1 MLILGVHSG
10 YHDACAALYDGYK
23 LVAAVAQERMT
34 RRKIDGGRVPT
45 EAIDECLA
53 IAGADKKDI
62 GALVLG
68 RAAFPARF
76 YSHLPFD
83 RALEAKVRRLVGKEK
98 HKSMERECVRYRRFD
113 SEAMFRAGDFLGALG
128 FPPGIPV
135 RFFNHHEAHALPTL
149 FHTDWDKALLYTA
162 DGGGDNVQY
171 SHRIF
176 ADGKIATL
184 FGGDEELARP
194 MRIDSVGL
202 AYGYATQALGF
213 RINRHEGKT
222 TGLAAW
228 GKPIFY
234 DAIARHFRVGADGE
248 ITSDFGDNPAMRQ
261 FLFDLFRGAKREDV
275 AASIQR
281 FLEEFVIKAVARLLE
296 KSGARKLGLA
306 GGVFANVRLNQRL
319 AEELP
324 VDEVFVYPAM
334 SDQGLAAGGVLKF
347 LLERDGLE
355 TWLKHRYPLETLY
368 LGRDFGAGI
377 DKALGG
383 APGIEAV
390 AGAPV
395 ETAAKLIAEGGIV
408 AIYTK
413 GMEYG
418 PRALGARSILATPAD
433 AAINDTL
440 NHRLER
446 SEFMPFAP
454 VVAEEDAD
462 TVFKLGRAKAYAA
475 RFMTITAHVQPGW
488 AARIPA
494 VVHVDGTARPQT
506 IRRAWNPLYYDVLKA
521 FERRT
526 GLPILV
532 NTSFNVHE
540 EPIINRPEECLRAL
554 ADGRID
560 YVVTE
565 RGVHAGPAAR
575 RRAGEMRARSPEGAD
590 SAPI

>member
-10 YHDACAALYDGYK
+10 YHDACAALYDDYK

-53 IAGADKKDI
+53 IAGAAKKDI

-76 YSHLPFD
+76 YSHMPFD

-98 HKSMERECVRYRRFD
+98 HKSMERECVRYRRSD
-113 SEAMFRAGDFLGALG
+113 SEAMFRAGDFLGAFGLK
-128 FPPGIPV
+128 PGIPV
-135 RFFNHHEAHALPTL
+135 RFFNHHEAHALPAL

-176 ADGKIATL
+176 RGGKIETL
-184 FGGDEELARP
+184 FGGDEELTRP
-194 MRIDSVGL
+194 VRIDSVGL

-228 GKPIFY
+228 GKPEFY
-234 DAIARHFRVGADGE
+234 DAIARHFRIDESGQ
-248 ITSDFGDNPAMRQ
+248 ITSDFPGNPAMRQ
-261 FLFDLFRGAKREDV
+261 FLFDLFKGAKREDV

-281 FLEEFVIKAVARLLE
+281 FLEEFVLQAVARLLE
-296 KSGARKLGLA
+296 RSGARKLGLA

-347 LLERDGLE
+347 LLDRDGLE
-355 TWLKHRYPLETLY
+355 TWLERRYPLETLY

-377 DKALGG
+377 DRALGS
-383 APGIEAV
+383 ATGIEFIP
-390 AGAPV
+390 GGPV
-395 ETAAKLIAEGGIV
+395 DTAAKLIAEGGIV

-418 PRALGARSILATPAD
+418 PRALGARSILATPSD

-440 NHRLER
+440 NKRLER

-475 RFMTITAHVQPGW
+475 RFMTITAHVQAGW
-488 AARIPA
+488 KERIPA

-506 IRRAWNPLYYDVLKA
+506 IRRDWNPLYYDILKA

-526 GLPILV
+526 GLPILI

-560 YVVTE
+560 HVVTE
-565 RGVHAGPAAR
+565 RGVYAGPAAR
-575 RRAGEMRARSPEGAD
+575 RPAAS
-590 SAPI
+590 